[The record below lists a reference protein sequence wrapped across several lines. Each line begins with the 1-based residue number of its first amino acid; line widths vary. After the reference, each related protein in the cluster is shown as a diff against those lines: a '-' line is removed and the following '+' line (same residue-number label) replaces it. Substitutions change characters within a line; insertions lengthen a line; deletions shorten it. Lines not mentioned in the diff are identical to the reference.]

1 MSTTEPSGLP
11 VITIQDSFEDVI
23 NDVVS
28 KTIQSEQI
36 WVARRYSHDEDH
48 QDLYKFNVTLKDG
61 DLLFESSEAK
71 IERLGDHR
79 YSLSLGGEIYQLVA
93 PKYKINTMK
102 DDVTSIAVTKHN
114 NKLIIGNSRGD
125 LVQYDTSTQ
134 TKVLE
139 IKEAHYSEISQ
150 LVVFPSDQ
158 VVLSVGRDF
167 QAKLWSLDSNTKKA
181 SRTFLNQKKDISGVA
196 LVGAGRNFMTSSLD
210 GSVNLWEC
218 GSGKVVSKFQRIDN
232 LTDPA
237 TCLAICL
244 DNAVVS
250 DASVGGDLL
259 FECEDK
265 AVYVGYESGHIQ
277 QFGVAGHYQT
287 NLKFKIDGGISS
299 IAVSDGILVAGTAN
313 GEVHV
318 WNLSTKEHH
327 TLQLNKNFPVSN
339 MHIEKSQNL
348 TLVFVVSN
356 GPDLLLRVSY
366 SADSGTFDHKYLVG
380 LRELFRVQ
388 LVSRK
393 YQELFVATE
402 EEIVVY

>member
-1 MSTTEPSGLP
+1 MSILNSSGLP
-11 VITIQDSFEDVI
+11 IITIQDSFGDVI

-28 KTIQSEQI
+28 KTIQSEHI
-36 WVARRYSHDEDH
+36 WVARRYSHNEDH
-48 QDLYKFNVTLKDG
+48 QDLYKVNVTLKDG
-61 DLLFESSEAK
+61 NLSFESSEVK
-71 IERLGDHR
+71 FEKLGDHR
-79 YSLSLGGEIYQLVA
+79 YSLSIGGETYQMVA
-93 PKYKINTMK
+93 PKYKINTVK

-114 NKLIIGNSRGD
+114 GKLIIGNSRGD
-125 LVQYDTSTQ
+125 LIQYDTSTQ
-134 TKVLE
+134 TKLLE
-139 IKEAHYSEISQ
+139 IKEAHYSGISQ

-167 QAKLWSLDSNTKKA
+167 QAKLWSLDVNTKEA
-181 SRTFLNQKKDISGVA
+181 SRTFLNQKKGISGVA
-196 LVGAGRNFMTSSLD
+196 LIGAGRNFMTSSLD

-218 GSGKVVSKFQRIDN
+218 GSGKIVSKFQRIDN

-237 TCLAICL
+237 TCLAISV
-244 DNAVVS
+244 DSSVVS

-287 NLKFKIDGGISS
+287 NVKFKVDGGISS

-313 GEVHV
+313 GELHV

-327 TLQLNKNFPVSN
+327 TLQLNENYPVSN
-339 MHIEKSQNL
+339 LHIEKSQNH
-348 TLVFVVSN
+348 TLVVVVSN

-366 SADSGTFDHKYLVG
+366 NADSGSFDHKYLVG

-393 YQELFVATE
+393 YQKLFVATE